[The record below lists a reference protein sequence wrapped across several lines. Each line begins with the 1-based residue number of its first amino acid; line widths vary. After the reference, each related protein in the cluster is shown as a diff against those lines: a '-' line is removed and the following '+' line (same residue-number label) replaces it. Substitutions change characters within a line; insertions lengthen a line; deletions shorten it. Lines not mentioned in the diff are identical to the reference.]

1 MDFQFFLPILR
12 YIKRLK
18 VMKRYTLKVYDR
30 ETDRTTNIQSLDEYH
45 ILMEIEDKMKEED
58 PTQEIWICDNLME
71 MLVG

>member
-1 MDFQFFLPILR
+1 
-12 YIKRLK
+12 
-18 VMKRYTLKVYDR
+18 MKRYTLKVYDR